1 MHSHRNIR
9 ATTCIL
15 ALLALPATSHADC
28 AAEARIAT
36 HFINGYVRLL
46 QAEYKHR
53 TRYDI
58 PRWLKTNPL
67 VAPSFINAYRA
78 KEREGLRRDSELG
91 WDMDMILAAQDY
103 PDKGFEFQACGN
115 TPGIV
120 RLTGADGN
128 GFTVIV
134 RVEPTP
140 KKLHITGAGMV
151 NIPSS
156 EMPEQ

>member
-1 MHSHRNIR
+1 MPSFRNIR
-9 ATTCIL
+9 TTACIL
-15 ALLALPATSHADC
+15 ALLALPTTSHADC
-28 AAEARIAT
+28 TAEARVAT
-36 HFINGYVRLL
+36 RFMNGYVRLL

-58 PRWLKTNPL
+58 PRWLETNPL
-67 VAPSFINAYRA
+67 VAPGFVGAYRA
-78 KEREGLRRDSELG
+78 KEREGLKRDSELG

-128 GFTVIV
+128 GFTVMV
-134 RVEPTP
+134 RIEPTP
-140 KKLHITGAGMV
+140 KKLRVTGAGMV
-151 NIPSS
+151 NIPAV
-156 EMPEQ
+156 EIPEK